1 MSTFVHRLAASCRAR
16 ESLLCVGLDPD
27 PALMAIPDIVE
38 FNKGIV
44 DNALEN
50 TKRIDDIQRVESDL
64 GQRLDRGLQNLTGD
78 LEKLKGTK
86 FYVPPSSPLKPVKSY
101 DLLLVRKGSGGG
113 FGDPLDRDPQRVV
126 ADFHRQAI
134 SLETAREVYGV
145 VFDPETLALDEE
157 ATRQLRKTLRG
168 ERLRVAKPASEVL
181 GVRS

>member
-1 MSTFVHRLAASCRAR
+1 VYGAERFGLGTIGLGRKTPNNWGMFGGYPTAPLQAMMVVDSDIRDWFR
-16 ESLLCVGLDPD
+16 ESRCPRDV
-27 PALMAIPDIVE
+27 
-38 FNKGIV
+38 
-44 DNALEN
+44 
-50 TKRIDDIQRVESDL
+50 
-64 GQRLDRGLQNLTGD
+64 GD

-157 ATRQLRKTLRG
+157 ATRQLRKSVFGWRN
-168 ERLRVAKPASEVL
+168 RLRRSL
-181 GVRS
+181 GSGVSAWFRQFA